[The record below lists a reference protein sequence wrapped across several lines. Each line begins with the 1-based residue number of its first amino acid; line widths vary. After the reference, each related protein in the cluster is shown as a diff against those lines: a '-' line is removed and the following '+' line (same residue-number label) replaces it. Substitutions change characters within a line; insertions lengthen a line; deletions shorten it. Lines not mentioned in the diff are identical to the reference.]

1 MAKKPTSAPDAS
13 KAVAPKRAVKK
24 PVAPKKISEKVSEKP
39 VAVRKKRSVKA
50 TVSKPSVT
58 ASLNPKSSSVE
69 PVIAHEEISLRAY
82 YIGERRQQLGWP
94 GDSATDWLDALSQL
108 KAEALEKPLKKR

>member
-13 KAVAPKRAVKK
+13 KAVAPKMAVKK
-24 PVAPKKISEKVSEKP
+24 PAVPKKVETTSEKP
-39 VAVRKKRSVKA
+39 VAVRKKRTVKA
-50 TVSKPSVT
+50 TVSKPSVS
-58 ASLNPKSSSVE
+58 ASLNPKPASIE

-94 GDSATDWLDALSQL
+94 GDSANDWLDAVAQL

>member
-1 MAKKPTSAPDAS
+1 MAKKTTSSTDAS
-13 KAVAPKRAVKK
+13 KAITPKKAVKK
-24 PVAPKKISEKVSEKP
+24 PAVQKKVEPTFEKP
-39 VAVRKKRSVKA
+39 VAVRKKRTVKA
-50 TVSKPSVT
+50 TLSKPSVS
-58 ASLNPKSSSVE
+58 ASLNPKPSSTE

-94 GDSATDWLDALSQL
+94 GDSANDWLDAVAQL